1 MKSDSLR
8 LFGYCCAR
16 YYPASGSGNCCRNIF
31 SLVTYESGNIR
42 CAAFMHSIWN
52 IFMSSGILN
61 ISNEPME
68 NCIFNHV
75 LETNSPLITGGEFD
89 AEASVIS
96 IVAYLIFIVL
106 AAALIKKKPNK
117 AAV

>member
-1 MKSDSLR
+1 
-8 LFGYCCAR
+8 
-16 YYPASGSGNCCRNIF
+16 
-31 SLVTYESGNIR
+31 
-42 CAAFMHSIWN
+42 
-52 IFMSSGILN
+52 MSSGILN
-61 ISNEPME
+61 INNEPME
-68 NCIFNHV
+68 NCIFNYV